1 MYRMDAEQQGL
12 TESTEN
18 CIQYPMLIIMKRIY
32 RKCNIKADPFPEI
45 LLTMLNT
52 EDKEKHPVSI

>member
-1 MYRMDAEQQGL
+1 MYRMDEQQGPTVEHGEL
-12 TESTEN
+12 HSVSYANHNEKEYTEN
-18 CIQYPMLIIMKRIY
+18 V
-32 RKCNIKADPFPEI
+32 IKADPFPEI